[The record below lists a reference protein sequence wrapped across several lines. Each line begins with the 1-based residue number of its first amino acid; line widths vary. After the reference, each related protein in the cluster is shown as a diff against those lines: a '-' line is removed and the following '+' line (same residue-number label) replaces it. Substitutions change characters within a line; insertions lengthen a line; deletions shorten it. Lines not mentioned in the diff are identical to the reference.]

1 MVGYPEIGNVDSIH
15 NSAGII
21 NEMGGS
27 YYHKYTYDNFNRIS
41 TAHGSWT
48 GDTSNTL
55 GNKASNY
62 TLEMAYENM
71 HRITTK
77 QQGHIRDG
85 ANVGENTYDN
95 LFKYEDVNHPNAVT
109 SIENQTNSEVEE
121 FNYDDN
127 DERTISNVLVGMKH
141 DSASS
146 ERTRKRLV
154 QNQLKKIK
162 PAQSN
167 KNI

>member
-1 MVGYPEIGNVDSIH
+1 
-15 NSAGII
+15 
-21 NEMGGS
+21 
-27 YYHKYTYDNFNRIS
+27 
-41 TAHGSWT
+41 
-48 GDTSNTL
+48 
-55 GNKASNY
+55 
-62 TLEMAYENM
+62 MAYENM

-77 QQGHIRDG
+77 HLGHIRDG

-121 FNYDDN
+121 FNYDAN
-127 DERTISNVLVGMKH
+127 DERTIPDVLVGMKH